1 LAFVM
6 KKIVALAVYPLSLCL
21 ITLMIGLFLIWFTR
35 RQKSGKII
43 VTIGVVALTCFSF
56 GFLSNTLLGTL
67 ENKYPPLTDLQEIRG
82 VKWIVVLGGGIVSD
96 NRFPAN
102 GQISGSSLSR
112 LVEGIRIHNNL
123 KGSKLILSGGAV
135 FDPVPEA
142 EVLAD
147 VALSLGVEEENIL
160 LESVSKDTEDQ
171 AQNIQ
176 KIAKLHKN
184 ERFVLV
190 TSASHMPRAVAL
202 FRSFGMQP
210 IPAPID
216 FWVKN
221 QSGINPLLFFP
232 SSSGLRKM
240 ERVFHEYLGLAWTKL
255 KARDK

>member
-1 LAFVM
+1 LLFVL
-6 KKIVALAVYPLSLCL
+6 KKIITLAIYPLSLCL
-21 ITLMIGLFLIWFTR
+21 TALVVGLFFIWFTR
-35 RQKSGKII
+35 RQKLGKII
-43 VTIGVVALTCFSF
+43 VTIGVVVLIFFSY
-56 GFLSNTLLGTL
+56 GFFSNHLLSSL
-67 ENKYPPLTDLQEIRG
+67 ENEYSPLTDLKEVHG

-96 NRFPAN
+96 PKLPAN

-142 EVLAD
+142 KVLAD
-147 VALSLGVEEENIL
+147 VALSLGVGEENIL

-176 KIAKLHKN
+176 KIVKLHEN

-221 QSGINPLLFFP
+221 QSGINPMGFFP

-240 ERVFHEYLGLAWTKL
+240 ERVFHEYLGLAWAKLRTK
-255 KARDK
+255 DK